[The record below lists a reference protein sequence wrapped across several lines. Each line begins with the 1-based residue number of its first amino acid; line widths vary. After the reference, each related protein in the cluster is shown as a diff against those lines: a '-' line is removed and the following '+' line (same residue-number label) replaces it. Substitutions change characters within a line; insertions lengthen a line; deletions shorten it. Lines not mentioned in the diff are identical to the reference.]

1 MTKIELTPA
10 FLIHRRMYQGSSLL
24 LDFFTRHYGKIRL
37 VARGARSNKT
47 SLQMFQCLN
56 ISYRGRSDLKNLM
69 DWESSDQPRRLLGN
83 DLVLAMYTNE
93 LLSRL
98 LPEAEEQQKVFDGYW
113 NYLGMIN
120 EQSKTEKEYSLRLF
134 ENLLLEELGYGLKFN
149 KDSSDRLIDCELK
162 YQFQEH
168 KGFVVKADGNIPG
181 EVLLMV
187 VDDVEK
193 HRLSVDYLAILKKL
207 NRKRLSSILGE
218 KPLKSRELFFV
229 N

>member
-1 MTKIELTPA
+1 
-10 FLIHRRMYQGSSLL
+10 MYQGSSLL

-56 ISYRGRSDLKNLM
+56 ISYRGRSDLKNLT

-83 DLVLAMYTNE
+83 NLILAMYTNE

-98 LPEAEEQQKVFDGYW
+98 LPEGEKHQKVFDGYW
-113 NYLGMIN
+113 NYLEMIN
-120 EQSKTEKEYSLRLF
+120 KQSDTKKEYSLRLF
-134 ENLLLEELGYGLKFN
+134 ENLLLEELGYGLEFN
-149 KDSSDRLIDCELK
+149 KDSSDRPIDCELK

-168 KGFVVKADGNIPG
+168 KGFVSKADGNIPG

-187 VDDVEK
+187 DGDVEN

-207 NRKRLSSILGE
+207 NRKRLRSILGE

>member
-1 MTKIELTPA
+1 
-10 FLIHRRMYQGSSLL
+10 MYQGSSLL

-37 VARGARSNKT
+37 VARGVRSNKT

-56 ISYRGRSDLKNLM
+56 ISFKGRSELKNLT

-98 LPEAEEQQKVFDGYW
+98 LPEGEKHQKVFDGYW
-113 NYLGMIN
+113 NYLGVIN
-120 EQSKTEKEYSLRLF
+120 DQSDTEKEYSLRLF
-134 ENLLLEELGYGLKFN
+134 ENLLLEELGYGIEFN
-149 KDSSDRLIDCELK
+149 KDSKGSPIDSELD
-162 YQFQEH
+162 YQFQEY

-181 EVLLMV
+181 EALLV
-187 VDDVEK
+187 VDDGK
-193 HRLSVDYLAILKKL
+193 NDYLGINHLAILKKI
-207 NRKRLSSILGE
+207 NRKRLRSILGE

>member
-10 FLIHRRMYQGSSLL
+10 FLIHRRTYQDSSLL

-47 SLQMFQCLN
+47 SLQMFQRLN
-56 ISYRGRSDLKNLM
+56 ISFKGRSDLKNLTN
-69 DWESSDQPRRLLGN
+69 WEPSDQPRRLIGN
-83 DLVLAMYTNE
+83 DLILAMYTNE

-98 LPEAEEQQKVFDGYW
+98 LPEGEKHQKVFDGYW

-120 EQSKTEKEYSLRLF
+120 IQSDTDKEYSLRLF
-134 ENLLLEELGYGLKFN
+134 ENLFLEELGYGLEFN
-149 KDSSDRLIDCELK
+149 KDFKGNHIDSKLE
-162 YQFQEH
+162 YHFQEH
-168 KGFVVKADGNIPG
+168 NGFVPRVDGNIPG
-181 EVLLMV
+181 DVLLL
-187 VDDVEK
+187 VDDIDNNG
-193 HRLSVDYLAILKKL
+193 HLSIDHLSILKKL
-207 NRKRLSSILGE
+207 NRKRLRSILGE